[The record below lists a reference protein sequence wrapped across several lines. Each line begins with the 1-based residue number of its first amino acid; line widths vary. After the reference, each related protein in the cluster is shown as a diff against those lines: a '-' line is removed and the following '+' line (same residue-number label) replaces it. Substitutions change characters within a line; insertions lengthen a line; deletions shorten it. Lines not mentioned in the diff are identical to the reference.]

1 MMVAAGADLQNLVA
15 ALDAALLPCLPAREL
30 QAADRSTH
38 PSHQVDVERHAR
50 DFMETAKSLQL
61 FFIKAQHQHK
71 PTREE
76 ALRKVSPSFFFW
88 FLEKHMIGSS
98 MIVERRL
105 VDLFFAA
112 DACCLDVLV
121 KNHYLGVCLLKV
133 LSSENCQL

>member
-76 ALRKVSPSFFFW
+76 ALRKELAT
-88 FLEKHMIGSS
+88 LEAELK
-98 MIVERRL
+98 
-105 VDLFFAA
+105 AK
-112 DACCLDVLV
+112 DALIEAQKKLLQSWQGLLQAQRNVLV
-121 KNHYLGVCLLKV
+121 KELEQV
-133 LSSENCQL
+133 